1 MVESPLNYTGGKYKL
16 FPQIMPL
23 FPKNIDTFV
32 DLFCGGCNVGVN
44 AACQKVIYN
53 DISGD
58 LISLYNA
65 LKNHSKESVLDQIYE
80 IINRYGLSLTSLH
93 GYSYYGCDSSEGL
106 AKYNKEKYMRL
117 RADFNKS
124 RRNPI
129 MLYVLIA
136 YAFNNQIRFNKNGEF
151 NLACGKRDF
160 NKRMEQKLLDFIS
173 KIQKQDCTFINRD
186 FREID
191 LSRLTEKDFVYADP
205 PYLITC
211 ATYNERRGWGEDDET
226 DLLSFLDDLNSR
238 NIRFALSNVLSAK
251 GKQNQILAEWL
262 RRKKYKVVRLN
273 HSYSNSNYH
282 IKDKQAKADEI
293 LVMNF

>member
-16 FPQIMPL
+16 LPQIMPL
-23 FPKNIDTFV
+23 FPQNINMFV
-32 DLFCGGCNVGVN
+32 DLFCGGCSVGVN
-44 AACQKVIYN
+44 ATCKKVIYN

-65 LKNHSKESVLDQIYE
+65 LKNHSKESVLGEIYE
-80 IINRYGLSLTSLH
+80 IISHYGLSLTSLH
-93 GYSYYGCDSSEGL
+93 GYHYYGCDSSDGL
-106 AKYNKEKYMRL
+106 AMYNKEKYLRL

-124 RRNPI
+124 ARNPI
-129 MLYVLIA
+129 MFYVLIV
-136 YAFNNQIRFNKNGEF
+136 YAFNNQIRFNKDGEF

-173 KIQKQDCTFINRD
+173 EIQKQDCTFINRD
-186 FREID
+186 FREMD
-191 LSRLTEKDFVYADP
+191 LSSLTEKDFVYADP
-205 PYLITC
+205 PYLLTC
-211 ATYNERRGWGEDDET
+211 ATYNERGGWRESDEI
-226 DLLSFLDDLNSR
+226 DLLAFLDGLNNR

-262 RRKKYKVVRLN
+262 QSKKYKVARFN
-273 HSYSNSNYH
+273 YSYANSNYH
-282 IKDKQAKADEI
+282 IKDKQSKADEI